1 MTKTVNN
8 CLPIK
13 KERRMNSM
21 RGDYEEPR
29 GVMVNRN
36 DWVGL
41 LGRFDVLAGEI
52 NRALGRATLIEE
64 PRSGIRISRIA

>member
-1 MTKTVNN
+1 
-8 CLPIK
+8 
-13 KERRMNSM
+13 M

-41 LGRFDVLAGEI
+41 LGRFVVLADEI

-64 PRSGIRISRIA
+64 PRSGVRISRIA